1 MNYADATAEVNAGT
15 GRDRIIGYVY
25 LDPAFISKYGS
36 YVLAAFACEFT
47 SPFIELTSVGL
58 FFGSSLFGASSRDI
72 ALFHRMNT
80 LALASGA
87 GEGLL
92 PFGRRGVVGFMENGA
107 KMVAGRVPS

>member
-1 MNYADATAEVNAGT
+1 MHVKL
-15 GRDRIIGYVY
+15 I
-25 LDPAFISKYGS
+25 
-36 YVLAAFACEFT
+36 
-47 SPFIELTSVGL
+47 SVGL
-58 FFGSSLFGASSRDI
+58 FFGSSLFGVSSRDV

>member
-1 MNYADATAEVNAGT
+1 VIADLPAGT

-25 LDPAFISKYGS
+25 LDPAFFSKYGS
-36 YVLAAFACEFT
+36 YVLAAFAGEFT
-47 SPFIELTSVGL
+47 SLTIKLTSVGL
-58 FFGSSLFGASSRDI
+58 FFGSSLFGASSRDV

>member
-1 MNYADATAEVNAGT
+1 MIADLPAGT

-25 LDPAFISKYGS
+25 LDPAFFSKYGS
-36 YVLAAFACEFT
+36 YVLAAFAGEFT
-47 SPFIELTSVGL
+47 TLYIELTSVGL
-58 FFGSSLFGASSRDI
+58 FFGSSLFGTSSSDD
-72 ALFHRMNT
+72 ALFNQMNT